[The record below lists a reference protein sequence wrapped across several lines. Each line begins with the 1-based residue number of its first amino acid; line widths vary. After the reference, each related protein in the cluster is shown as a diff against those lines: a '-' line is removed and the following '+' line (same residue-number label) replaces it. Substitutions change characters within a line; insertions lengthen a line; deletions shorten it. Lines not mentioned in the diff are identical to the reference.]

1 MSTGYQKSP
10 LKRHIGVRPHKLSQ
24 VEIAQVFGMS
34 TITANKLFKE
44 LKEEDLLYPV
54 GNKRA
59 KYQLTERALIIIK
72 NMENILLY
80 PRSRSA

>member
-1 MSTGYQKSP
+1 MYARQIESPTGEMYIP
-10 LKRHIGVRPHKLSQ
+10 LSQ

-34 TITANKLFKE
+34 TITANRLFKE

-72 NMENILLY
+72 NMEKLENKLEGK
-80 PRSRSA
+80 

>member
-1 MSTGYQKSP
+1 
-10 LKRHIGVRPHKLSQ
+10 
-24 VEIAQVFGMS
+24 MS

-72 NMENILLY
+72 NMEKLENKLEGK
-80 PRSRSA
+80 